1 MISPR
6 RALRNT
12 IEGNREIVDE
22 TSSRPRTIFS
32 ARSSN
37 RRAPSMTIRDQEYTK
52 YNKIGGHSRRKLAKN
67 KQKVKDDVLSD
78 TSSVNKLR
86 KQKKA

>member
-12 IEGNREIVDE
+12 IEGNREIGDE

-37 RRAPSMTIRDQEYTK
+37 RRAPSMTVRDREYTK
-52 YNKIGGHSRRKLAKN
+52 YNKIGGHSRRNKAKS
-67 KQKVKDDVLSD
+67 KQKAKDDVLSD
-78 TSSVNKLR
+78 TSSVTKLR